1 MEAVGSSSVRTDVVS
16 VETMPRPT
24 AKPPRV
30 RFTEVLSGGAQ
41 ALVTGAQA
49 ALQTLP
55 GAPMMAV
62 AVRSST
68 ANVSPTSV
76 GSPIGGPTSPHL
88 TLSSNASPE
97 GPGGSSA
104 PSVITGSASSS
115 VGGGDGSLEGSIA
128 QEQQM
133 NLYYLQI
140 QEQVNEQNRT
150 YSALS
155 NVLEVEHNTAKTAIG
170 NIH

>member
-1 MEAVGSSSVRTDVVS
+1 
-16 VETMPRPT
+16 
-24 AKPPRV
+24 
-30 RFTEVLSGGAQ
+30 
-41 ALVTGAQA
+41 
-49 ALQTLP
+49 
-55 GAPMMAV
+55 
-62 AVRSST
+62 
-68 ANVSPTSV
+68 
-76 GSPIGGPTSPHL
+76 
-88 TLSSNASPE
+88 
-97 GPGGSSA
+97 
-104 PSVITGSASSS
+104 